1 MKTRY
6 ITLILALMAFVFVS
20 CDEDEELPE
29 FLDGTEF
36 GILLIVDVTSGSE
49 IVLAN
54 INTASVAFDI
64 SYDDSERSVTSI
76 VVQKTYVAADGT
88 SSDTVDQM
96 TVTSPSSATLSIS
109 DLVSGI
115 SGLDI
120 GDIAAGDSFSIN
132 FITNYADGFVV
143 DKYGTGVNPN
153 FSVTIIP

>member
-1 MKTRY
+1 
-6 ITLILALMAFVFVS
+6 MAFVFVS

-49 IVLAN
+49 IALAD

-64 SYDDSERSVTSI
+64 SYDDSERSVASI

-88 SSDTVDQM
+88 SSDKVDQM
-96 TVTSPSSATLSIS
+96 MVTSPSSVTLSVS

-115 SGLDI
+115 TNLSI
-120 GDIAAGDSFSIN
+120 TDIAAGDSFSIE
-132 FITNYADGFVV
+132 FITNYSDGFVV

-153 FSVTIIP
+153 FSVTITP